1 MMSPFTLFFNRSDI
15 VELTKHNDRHYVHSP
30 DKLLFKVYS
39 KIEANLERTLL
50 KVSFN
55 DVKILKGLIDHLS
68 VMLNKEYL
76 RLAEE
81 TREINDKSNMKQLND
96 EALYLNKYC
105 ENSGIHEN
113 LRKKIELSPVVEQT
127 ENS

>member
-1 MMSPFTLFFNRSDI
+1 M

-30 DKLLFKVYS
+30 DRLLFKNYT

-55 DVKILKGLIDHLS
+55 DVKILKGLIDHLG
-68 VMLNKEYL
+68 VMLNTEYL

-81 TREINDKSNMKQLND
+81 AREVED
-96 EALYLNKYC
+96 
-105 ENSGIHEN
+105 NSK
-113 LRKKIELSPVVEQT
+113 L
-127 ENS
+127 